1 MMRRWPWFTFVVVAV
16 VALSP
21 PGQDLLYL
29 AFLSN
34 EQLSNNIAQ
43 PLVGMTATILLVVA
57 ALEWWIRRR
66 KYRSQPPSRVGLI
79 AVSRCGRR

>member
-1 MMRRWPWFTFVVVAV
+1 MMRRWPWFTFVVVATV
-16 VALSP
+16 VLSP
-21 PGQDLLYL
+21 PGRDVLYL

-43 PLVGMTATILLVVA
+43 PLVGMTAAILLAVG

-66 KYRSQPPSRVGLI
+66 KFGSRP
-79 AVSRCGRR
+79 RRGSA

>member
-1 MMRRWPWFTFVVVAV
+1 MRKWPWFTCVVAAV

-34 EQLSNNIAQ
+34 ERLSNNIAQ
-43 PLVGMTATILLVVA
+43 PLVGMTVAILLAVA

-66 KYRSQPPSRVGLI
+66 KYRSQSRRGS
-79 AVSRCGRR
+79 A

>member
-1 MMRRWPWFTFVVVAV
+1 MRRWPWFTFVVAAV

-34 EQLSNNIAQ
+34 ERLSNNIAQ
-43 PLVGMTATILLVVA
+43 PIVFITAAILLAVA
-57 ALEWWIRRR
+57 ALEWWVRRR
-66 KYRSQPPSRVGLI
+66 KYGSQSGHGS
-79 AVSRCGRR
+79 A

>member
-1 MMRRWPWFTFVVVAV
+1 MRRWPWFTFVIAAV

-29 AFLSN
+29 AFVSN

-43 PLVGMTATILLVVA
+43 PLVVMTAAILLLA
-57 ALEWWIRRR
+57 GTLEWWIRRR
-66 KYRSQPPSRVGLI
+66 KYGSQP
-79 AVSRCGRR
+79 GRGSA

>member
-1 MMRRWPWFTFVVVAV
+1 MWRWPWFTSVVAAV

-29 AFLSN
+29 AFMSN

-43 PLVGMTATILLVVA
+43 PLVGMTAAILLAAA

-66 KYRSQPPSRVGLI
+66 KYGSQS
-79 AVSRCGRR
+79 GRGSA

>member
-1 MMRRWPWFTFVVVAV
+1 MRRWPWFTFVVAAV

-29 AFLSN
+29 AFISN
-34 EQLSNNIAQ
+34 EQLSNNMGQ
-43 PLVGMTATILLVVA
+43 PLVAITATILLVVA

-66 KYRSQPPSRVGLI
+66 KYGSQSRRGS
-79 AVSRCGRR
+79 A